1 MVVPITLCN
10 TDTNAFPFTV
20 DSVRQSSVH
29 SQWHILGP
37 KMICP
42 STAVLTLVPL
52 LKQSKQICL
61 SRQLL
66 EEAAV
71 GPSGSRVPIVCEL
84 DEGSVMREP
93 HLLLSLSF
101 QSDWPYVHHHSHC
114 VGVETDSNI
123 RPSAWAMWFARLSA
137 SSRPVCLSYSLPP
150 GPPGL

>member
-1 MVVPITLCN
+1 MVVPITLCD

-20 DSVRQSSVH
+20 DSVRQSSTQPVAHTRSQDDLPLH
-29 SQWHILGP
+29 SSFNSLNRSAFP
-37 KMICP
+37 
-42 STAVLTLVPL
+42 
-52 LKQSKQICL
+52 
-61 SRQLL
+61 RQLL

-123 RPSAWAMWFARLSA
+123 RQSAWAMWFARLSA
-137 SSRPVCLSYSLPP
+137 SSRPVHLSYSLPP